1 MWEFPE
7 SWERV
12 PALSGWIDDAVDWVV
27 VNGDPIFDFINIVIL
42 RHLMGP
48 PVIDEQGELVGEIS
62 RAAVA
67 EAIR

>member
-1 MWEFPE
+1 M
-7 SWERV
+7 
-12 PALSGWIDDAVDWVV
+12 DWVV

-67 EAIR
+67 ETIR